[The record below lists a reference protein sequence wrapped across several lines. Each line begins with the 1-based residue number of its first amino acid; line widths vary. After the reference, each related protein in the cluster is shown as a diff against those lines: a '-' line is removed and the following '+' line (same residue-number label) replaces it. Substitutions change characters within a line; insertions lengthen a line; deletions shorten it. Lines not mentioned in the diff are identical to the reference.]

1 MGSNNMHSFEEGN
14 FDTEVLKADVPVL
27 VDFWAPWCVP
37 CKAMEP
43 QLAELSGS
51 YAGKVKFGKVNVDD
65 HPGVAQRFGVRGM
78 PTLIRFK
85 GGQAVDQLVGG
96 VPKSKIED
104 MVKRSL

>member
-14 FDTEVLKADVPVL
+14 FDNEVLKADVPVL

-43 QLAELSGS
+43 QLVELSGS

-78 PTLIRFK
+78 PTLIMFK